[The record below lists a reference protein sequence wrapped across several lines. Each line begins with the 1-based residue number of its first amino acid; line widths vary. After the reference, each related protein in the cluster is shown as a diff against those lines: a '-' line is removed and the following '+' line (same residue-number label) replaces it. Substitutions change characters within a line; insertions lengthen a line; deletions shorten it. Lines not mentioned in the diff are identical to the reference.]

1 MRRGSLAAYL
11 GINHPDIEEFIDVR
25 RPLGDPN
32 RKCLEIY
39 NAVCIPNAF
48 MQKVEEG
55 DQASVDLW
63 LKLLQT
69 RIETGA
75 PYIQFD
81 DNINNNLPEAYVNH
95 NLKVKHSNLC
105 VAPETKILTDNG
117 YKMIVGLEDQLVN
130 VWNGEEFSEVQV
142 KKTGENQKLLTVKL
156 DNGVSVDCTPYHKY
170 YIQSRRH
177 TRDTQVH
184 EISARDLKP
193 GDRIIRFHLPTIEGH
208 TELEK
213 AYTNGF
219 FTGDGCFFNGRNIIY
234 LYSDKKD
241 LLSFIESDDQPIC
254 ESPNRI
260 IIHDVK
266 GLKPKFFV
274 PDASYTVSSRLQWL
288 AGLLDADGCVTRNG
302 DIQSLQLASV
312 NRDFLNRLFL
322 MLQEL
327 GIQSCVKFTRKAG
340 EFLLPANDGSGETKL
355 YSCKE
360 VNRILI
366 NQENLY
372 KLVSLGLKTNRLKI
386 NVKKPLHA
394 NKTKFVRVVSV
405 VDAGRISDTYCV
417 NEPKQHKVVF
427 NGVLTGNCSEI
438 MLPSSSTETYVC
450 VLSSLNLA
458 KWDEWKD
465 SDAIRLS
472 VRFLDG
478 VCEEFLH
485 KARGQK
491 GLEKAV
497 RFVELHRALGLGVL
511 GFHSLLQSKNLA
523 FDSLQAKLLNQQI
536 FRTIRSE
543 AEKESSDLAFNY
555 GSPYYCRGLR
565 RRNTT
570 LLAVAPTTSNA
581 LISSNVSQSIEP
593 WAANIFSQQSAK
605 GTFIRKNPILEKLLK
620 SLDQDTPDVWS
631 SINEAKGSVAHLEFL
646 TDEQKNVF
654 KTAREINQHVIVT
667 LAADRQVFI
676 DQGQALNLFFN
687 SNASEDYIH
696 EVHLE
701 AWKKGL
707 KTLYYLRSEGVLSGD
722 SMDYR
727 SVDDCVYCES

>member
-1 MRRGSLAAYL
+1 MLQQLKATGEAPYWLTEDAYNTLFNGNYSLPDETPKGMWERVCKSVASYQKDVTWESYFDLFWKNWLCGATPVLANIGTSRGLPASCFGVTVDDSLESIYESYLEVAMLTKNGGGLGKFYGDVRGRGTPINGNGGVSEGIIPWLKIDNSSIIAVSQSSVRRGSLAAYL

-39 NAVCIPNAF
+39 NAVCIPNSF

-105 VAPETKILTDNG
+105 VASETKILTDKG
-117 YKMIVGLEDQLVN
+117 EIVIKDLENQKVN
-130 VWNGEEFSEVQV
+130 VWNGKEWSETQV
-142 KKTGENQKLLTVKL
+142 IKTSENQELMKVTVEVFDYTYSTYTEEVL
-156 DNGVSVDCTPYHKY
+156 ECTAYHKWY
-170 YIQSRRH
+170 DKSGKELRTTELTENLELESCLMPNGHFRH
-177 TRDTQVH
+177 FK
-184 EISARDLKP
+184 IK
-193 GDRIIRFHLPTIEGH
+193 TIE
-208 TELEK
+208 
-213 AYTNGF
+213 
-219 FTGDGCFFNGRNIIY
+219 
-234 LYSDKKD
+234 
-241 LLSFIESDDQPIC
+241 
-254 ESPNRI
+254 
-260 IIHDVK
+260 
-266 GLKPKFFV
+266 
-274 PDASYTVSSRLQWL
+274 
-288 AGLLDADGCVTRNG
+288 
-302 DIQSLQLASV
+302 
-312 NRDFLNRLFL
+312 
-322 MLQEL
+322 
-327 GIQSCVKFTRKAG
+327 
-340 EFLLPANDGSGETKL
+340 
-355 YSCKE
+355 
-360 VNRILI
+360 
-366 NQENLY
+366 
-372 KLVSLGLKTNRLKI
+372 SLGRL
-386 NVKKPLHA
+386 
-394 NKTKFVRVVSV
+394 
-405 VDAGRISDTYCV
+405 SDTYCV
-417 NEPKQHKVVF
+417 NESKQHKAVF

-472 VRFLDG
+472 IRFLDG

-620 SLDQDTPDVWS
+620 SLDKDTPDVWS

-676 DQGQALNLFFN
+676 DQGQSLNLFFN

-722 SMDYR
+722 SVDYR
-727 SVDDCVYCES
+727 SVNDCVYCES

>member
-1 MRRGSLAAYL
+1 M
-11 GINHPDIEEFIDVR
+11 
-25 RPLGDPN
+25 PN
-32 RKCLEIY
+32 GHFRH
-39 NAVCIPNAF
+39 F
-48 MQKVEEG
+48 
-55 DQASVDLW
+55 
-63 LKLLQT
+63 
-69 RIETGA
+69 
-75 PYIQFD
+75 
-81 DNINNNLPEAYVNH
+81 
-95 NLKVKHSNLC
+95 
-105 VAPETKILTDNG
+105 KI
-117 YKMIVGLEDQLVN
+117 K
-130 VWNGEEFSEVQV
+130 
-142 KKTGENQKLLTVKL
+142 
-156 DNGVSVDCTPYHKY
+156 
-170 YIQSRRH
+170 
-177 TRDTQVH
+177 
-184 EISARDLKP
+184 
-193 GDRIIRFHLPTIEGH
+193 TIES
-208 TELEK
+208 
-213 AYTNGF
+213 
-219 FTGDGCFFNGRNIIY
+219 CGR
-234 LYSDKKD
+234 L
-241 LLSFIESDDQPIC
+241 
-254 ESPNRI
+254 
-260 IIHDVK
+260 
-266 GLKPKFFV
+266 
-274 PDASYTVSSRLQWL
+274 
-288 AGLLDADGCVTRNG
+288 
-302 DIQSLQLASV
+302 
-312 NRDFLNRLFL
+312 
-322 MLQEL
+322 
-327 GIQSCVKFTRKAG
+327 
-340 EFLLPANDGSGETKL
+340 
-355 YSCKE
+355 
-360 VNRILI
+360 
-366 NQENLY
+366 
-372 KLVSLGLKTNRLKI
+372 
-386 NVKKPLHA
+386 
-394 NKTKFVRVVSV
+394 
-405 VDAGRISDTYCV
+405 SDTYCV

-620 SLDQDTPDVWS
+620 SLGQDTPDVWS

-676 DQGQALNLFFN
+676 DQGQSLNLFFN